1 MEQIIFRSNNGSED
15 KTLDMEIIKLKKKQK
30 KNGNH
35 FFPASLDTYGKY
47 KG

>member
-1 MEQIIFRSNNGSED
+1 MVVKIKHWICKKSNE
-15 KTLDMEIIKLKKKQK
+15 KKKQK